1 MIEID
6 ARGLSCPIPVIR
18 VKDAMEQNPGEDIVV
33 LIESQETKENVMRL
47 AEGKGMKVEEQP
59 DSCDLKI
66 LA

>member
-59 DSCDLKI
+59 DCCDLKI